1 MREVFLSVLNMS
13 VTGCYVI
20 IAVLLGRLLLKKA
33 PKKYSYLLWSTVGF
47 RLACPISFASVLSVF
62 NTGLF
67 NMTKAQSAGETVLQY
82 IPSDIGRMAEP
93 SLTVGISAANTVIS
107 ERLPVYPG
115 VSSVNPLNTWL
126 LAGTIIWLIGLAALV
141 AYSLLSYLRL
151 RKRVSTAVKLT
162 GNVFEADTIRS
173 PFVLGFVKP
182 RIYIPFGLTERE
194 KSYILRHEVCHIDR
208 KDPVIKL
215 AAFLILCLHWFNPL
229 VWLAFMLMARDMEMS
244 CDEKVLSETGCD
256 IKSDYSASLLS
267 FAVGRRFPGASPLA
281 FGESN
286 VSGRIKNIL
295 RFKKPRVGMTA
306 LAALLCIAVI
316 VSCAANP
323 KGSGEEAPVTE
334 PSSDVSMAALPDT
347 GNSFEPT
354 PGASA
359 EPSAEIQPPIGMYRF
374 ENSIYA
380 SPLSSYAPVKEQMPT
395 YFLGTYSMNLLT
407 NEGDMTI
414 IPVGYEASDVDE
426 TSFEAQFEPADL
438 SFGIPDISQ
447 YSERVEFT
455 LNEQNMSFPQY
466 RVYQMDGEIWL
477 ALVGGFTH
485 HIFQL
490 TPVDASDL
498 AQVRRI
504 SFQNLDLTVPLPLD
518 YADMLFPRGVQSED
532 NVVIEAGFYPGDLL
546 FRIVRHTNAEF
557 EDYRAAHNAD
567 VDSVLHFAR
576 NDSYV
581 YSCELFKDV
590 VPHSPEY
597 AEKYDALLAELHSFV
612 LPGMIEENGL
622 IALDEGD

>member
-33 PKKYSYLLWSTVGF
+33 PKKYSYLLWSAAGF

-82 IPSDIGRMAEP
+82 IPPDIGRMAEP

-151 RKRVSTAVKLT
+151 RKRVSTAVRLT

-173 PFVLGFVKP
+173 PFVLGVVKP
-182 RIYIPFGLTERE
+182 RIYIPFGLSERE
-194 KSYILRHEVCHIDR
+194 KSYILRHEACHIDR
-208 KDPVIKL
+208 KDPVVKL

-244 CDEKVLSETGCD
+244 CDEKVLSETGGD
-256 IKSDYSASLLS
+256 IRSDYSTSLLS

-281 FGESN
+281 FGESL
-286 VSGRIKNIL
+286 VRGRIKNIL

-323 KGSGEEAPVTE
+323 KGNREETGSMSGSPPE
-334 PSSDVSMAALPDT
+334 
-347 GNSFEPT
+347 
-354 PGASA
+354 A
-359 EPSAEIQPPIGMYRF
+359 EPKITPEASQGSFPDATEAADTAQPYGVYAF
-374 ENSIYA
+374 EGSVYA
-380 SPLSSYAPVKEQMPT
+380 NPASSFFPNIELMPT
-395 YFLGTYSMNLLT
+395 YMMTENFFMTLDRDGTLT
-407 NEGDMTI
+407 I
-414 IPVGYEASDVDE
+414 WPVVYEKTAVDKASFTALFDNFV
-426 TSFEAQFEPADL
+426 SVVPA
-438 SFGIPDISQ
+438 PDISQ
-447 YSERVEFT
+447 YSECTQFSLYEGGSYNRLYRIFLMDNEVWLADNRVWHIYKLTPADISTVDLDSVQSYYYRNLGLVVPFPVDYT
-455 LNEQNMSFPQY
+455 DQVLPAGGRLNE
-466 RVYQMDGEIWL
+466 
-477 ALVGGFTH
+477 
-485 HIFQL
+485 
-490 TPVDASDL
+490 
-498 AQVRRI
+498 
-504 SFQNLDLTVPLPLD
+504 
-518 YADMLFPRGVQSED
+518 
-532 NVVIEAGFYPGDLL
+532 NVVMEAYYSRGGLL

-557 EDYRAAHNAD
+557 DDYRGAHNDD

-576 NDSYV
+576 DDSYV
-581 YSCELFKDV
+581 YSCEFTNDV
-590 VPHSPEY
+590 SYSPEY
-597 AEKYDALLAELHSFV
+597 AEEYDALLAELHSFV

-622 IALDEGD
+622 TPYDEGD

>member
-82 IPSDIGRMAEP
+82 IPPNIGRMAEP

-115 VSSVNPLNTWL
+115 VSGVNPIDAWL
-126 LAGTIIWLIGLAALV
+126 LAGTIIWLIGLAALAV
-141 AYSLLSYLRL
+141 YSLLSYLKL

-162 GNVFEADTIRS
+162 GNVFEADTIRA

-194 KSYILRHEVCHIDR
+194 KSYILRHEACHIDR

-244 CDEKVLSETGCD
+244 CDEKVLSETGGD

-323 KGSGEEAPVTE
+323 KGSGEEAPV
-334 PSSDVSMAALPDT
+334 
-347 GNSFEPT
+347 
-354 PGASA
+354 A
-359 EPSAEIQPPIGMYRF
+359 EPSGEIQPPIGMYRF

-414 IPVGYEASDVDE
+414 IPVVYEASVVDE
-426 TSFEAQFEPADL
+426 TSFEAQFESADL

-447 YSERVEFT
+447 YNERAVFT
-455 LNEQNMSFPQY
+455 LNEQNMSFPRY
-466 RVYQMDGEIWL
+466 RVYRMDGEIWL

-518 YADMLFPRGVQSED
+518 YADMLFPRGAQSED

-622 IALDEGD
+622 TPYDEGD